1 MACSQHLTV
10 EWAEMAEKLIYE
22 QPPEMSR
29 EELEAE
35 FASDDPERISNAL
48 IAAFYTEPPDVV
60 EGWCYRFAVH
70 PGEAARR
77 GAAMVLGNTAAV
89 HGLRDFARAVSV
101 LQELRQDPALK
112 MHAEDSLDD
121 VLHSGR
127 EKMQ

>member
-1 MACSQHLTV
+1 MALTDPDFGERKAQSCAIACSQHLTV

-48 IAAFYTEPPDVV
+48 FAAFYTEPPDVV
-60 EGWCYRFAVH
+60 ERWRYRFALH

-77 GAAMVLGNTAAV
+77 GAAIVLGNTAAV
-89 HGLRDFARAVSV
+89 HGLRDICW
-101 LQELRQDPALK
+101 ET
-112 MHAEDSLDD
+112 
-121 VLHSGR
+121 
-127 EKMQ
+127 